1 MGIAVTPEQRELAE
15 AVRGW
20 IARAVPPEEVRKL
33 LDAPGGG
40 RPPFWDALAAQGLL
54 AVHLP
59 EACGGGGG
67 DLVDLAVVV
76 EEAARAAL
84 PGPFAANVLTAAVL
98 AAELPRETGEAGEG
112 GDSLR
117 GSGFDPPAGTPGH
130 EDLVRDLGRPDP
142 VRGLGRSDLVRD
154 PGRAD
159 LLRALGCGER
169 IGAVAFGTGTM
180 TVRAVDGGYVLDGT
194 APPVLSGADA
204 DVLVLAAS
212 RAVSDRIVDTG
223 LVSDN
228 TSGAGA
234 GSDRTPGAGAV
245 SDHALG
251 VDVLSERILG
261 TRTVSDGTR
270 DAGVVSDQT
279 AGAGAVSDHAPDAGT
294 ASECAVWL
302 VVDAVD
308 LDVRAHDSAD
318 PTRGTAEVR
327 ARGVRVPAGRVLAV
341 GPSLVRDLAAV
352 VLAADACGTAAWS
365 LDTAAGHA
373 RVREQ
378 FGRPIGHFQGV
389 KHLCADMLLR
399 LEQAR
404 ALTWDA
410 ARAGQEPPGVRELTA
425 ALAAGTALDA
435 ACSCAKDCV
444 QILGGIGFTWEHD
457 AHLHLRRAL
466 VARQL
471 LGSGSGHL
479 RRAVRLARDGVRR
492 ELRLELPPEASG
504 YRAAAREVIDRVRGL
519 GPADA
524 RRSLAPTGYA
534 APHLPPPYGL
544 GAGPVQQLA
553 VQQELAEAGV
563 RISDLG
569 IATWV
574 VPSLIAHG
582 THRQQE
588 RYLLPTLRGD
598 LLWCQ
603 LFSEPGAGSDL
614 ASLRTRAERTADGRW
629 RINGQKVWTSAAQW
643 ADHGIL
649 LARTNPAAPK
659 HKGLTYFVVDMKTT
673 DGIDIRPLKEIT
685 GDSLF
690 NEVYFDDV
698 LLPADA
704 VVGEVDDGWRVARN
718 TLGNE
723 RVHMADQLTFDT
735 GLEALIPA
743 DVDGPRLG
751 ALLAEA
757 HALACITLRTTLRQV
772 SGVEPGAGASVRK
785 LVQTAHQ
792 QKVAEL
798 ALELLGPEG
807 ALCEGPGKRAVHGFL
822 LSRCLTIA
830 GGTTQVQLNVV
841 AERILGLPRD

>member
-1 MGIAVTPEQRELAE
+1 MGIAVTPEQGELAE

-20 IARAVPPEEVRKL
+20 IARAVPAEEVRKL
-33 LDAPGGG
+33 LDAPVGG

-59 EACGGGGG
+59 EVCGGGGG
-67 DLVDLAVVV
+67 DLVDLAVAV

-84 PGPFAANVLTAAVL
+84 PGPFVAHVLASAVL
-98 AAELPRETGEAGEG
+98 IAERGGGPGEAA
-112 GDSLR
+112 
-117 GSGFDPPAGTPGH
+117 GS
-130 EDLVRDLGRPDP
+130 VRA
-142 VRGLGRSDLVRD
+142 
-154 PGRAD
+154 PGRVG
-159 LLRALGCGER
+159 LLRELGGGER
-169 IGAVAFGTGTM
+169 IGAVAFGAGALTA
-180 TVRAVDGGYVLDGT
+180 RAVDGGYVLDGM

-204 DVLVLAAS
+204 DVLVLAARCDEGGS
-212 RAVSDRIVDTG
+212 TCSPGASGDSAVSGEV
-223 LVSDN
+223 
-228 TSGAGA
+228 
-234 GSDRTPGAGAV
+234 
-245 SDHALG
+245 LG
-251 VDVLSERILG
+251 G
-261 TRTVSDGTR
+261 G
-270 DAGVVSDQT
+270 AGVVRATGRSGGPMG
-279 AGAGAVSDHAPDAGT
+279 AAAGGVGSAEGAGGGGRVL
-294 ASECAVWL
+294 WF
-302 VVDAVD
+302 VVDVGG
-308 LDVRAHDSAD
+308 LDVRAHDCAD
-318 PTRGTAEVR
+318 PTRATAEVR
-327 ARGVRVPAGRVLAV
+327 ARGLHVPGDRLLAV
-341 GPSLVRDLAAV
+341 DCSLVGDLAAV

-365 LDTAAGHA
+365 LDTAAAHA
-373 RVREQ
+373 RTREQ

-410 ARAGQEPPGVRELTA
+410 ARAAQESPEVRELVSS
-425 ALAAGTALDA
+425 LAAGTALEA

-457 AHLHLRRAL
+457 AHLYLRRAL

-471 LGSGSGHL
+471 LGAGSTHL

-504 YRAAAREVIDRVRGL
+504 YRDEARAVIDRVRGL
-519 GPADA
+519 GPAEA
-524 RRSLAPTGYA
+524 RRELAPTGYA
-534 APHLPPPYGL
+534 APHLPPPHGL

-553 VQQELAEAGV
+553 VQQELAAAGV

-582 THRQQE
+582 NPRQLE

-598 LLWCQ
+598 LRWCQ

-614 ASLRTRAERTADGRW
+614 ASLRTRAERTPDGRW
-629 RINGQKVWTSAAQW
+629 RVNGQKVWTSAAQW

-649 LARTNPAAPK
+649 LARTDPAAPK
-659 HKGLTYFVVDMKTT
+659 HRGLTYFVVDMKNTA
-673 DGIDIRPLKEIT
+673 GIDIRPLKEIT

-690 NEVYFDDV
+690 NEVWFDDV

-704 VVGEVDDGWRVARN
+704 VVGAVDDGWRVART
-718 TLGNE
+718 TLGDE
-723 RVHMADQLTFDT
+723 RIHMADQLTFDT

-743 DVDGPRLG
+743 DVDTARLG

-757 HALACITLRTTLRQV
+757 HALACVTLRTTLRRV
-772 SGVEPGAGASVRK
+772 AGAEPGAGASVRK

-807 ALCEGPGKRAVHGFL
+807 ALCEGPGARAVHGFL

-841 AERILGLPRD
+841 AERLLGLPRD